1 MVTLIK
7 KGDFF
12 MYLKLQ
18 KKNSLCLLIAFLVS
32 VLPLLIPASVVAT
45 VVNESQV
52 AVKKIT
58 IVTEDLDNIPY
69 ISRGRLVFSDIGS
82 NRLRNLKRIDI
93 FTDQNGKIN
102 GIRIL
107 YYDGI
112 NNEKSIYL
120 RKVKS
125 IIFEKS
131 IKSFKEGTVHIRV
144 LTTDEIVNPW

>member
-1 MVTLIK
+1 MALSS
-7 KGDFF
+7 
-12 MYLKLQ
+12 Q
-18 KKNSLCLLIAFLVS
+18 KKDSLYLLTSLLLLVF
-32 VLPLLIPASVVAT
+32 PLLIINPVRASVL
-45 VVNESQV
+45 NESQIT
-52 AVKKIT
+52 VKKIT
-58 IVTEDLDNIPY
+58 IVTDDLENIPY

-93 FTDQNGKIN
+93 FTDHNGNIN

-112 NNEKSIYL
+112 NSEKSMFL
-120 RKVKS
+120 RKIKS

-131 IKSFKEGTVHIRV
+131 TTSFKKGTVHIRV